1 MVLHRTQNKG
11 GKVCCRKILNA
22 NIIRNAIANTNI
34 IEFTYKGHRRI
45 AEPHVYG
52 IKNEKRQ
59 LLVYQVGGG
68 TSSGRIPDW
77 RRVAID
83 EISGFKATDQKFAS
97 ARDIPSGDYSDWDVI
112 IARVE

>member
-1 MVLHRTQNKG
+1 MNTS
-11 GKVCCRKILNA
+11 
-22 NIIRNAIANTNI
+22 IIRNAIANKDT

-45 AEPHVYG
+45 AEPYVYG

-77 RRVAID
+77 RHVAID
-83 EISGFKATDQKFAS
+83 EISGLKTTDQTFAG
-97 ARDIPSGDYSDWDVI
+97 ARANPSGDYSDWDVI
-112 IARVE
+112 IARVG